1 MRMAAAPKVAARETC
16 MRSVLFSAALLTVM
30 AGSAFAASEGKFSK
44 ATVDGITKS
53 LTAEGCKLGE
63 ISSGDGFYAVS
74 NAECA
79 DGTYTITV
87 DTDFKITDKKK
98 KE

>member
-1 MRMAAAPKVAARETC
+1 MRVTALSAFALTLAAT
-16 MRSVLFSAALLTVM
+16 T
-30 AGSAFAASEGKFSK
+30 AFAASEGKFSK

-53 LTAEGCKLGE
+53 LTADGCKMGE
-63 ISSGDGFYAVS
+63 INSGDGFYTIS

-79 DGTYTITV
+79 DGKYTVTV
-87 DTDFKITDKKK
+87 DTNFKVTDKKK

>member
-1 MRMAAAPKVAARETC
+1 MHRI
-16 MRSVLFSAALLTVM
+16 SLSAALLTIL

-44 ATVDGITKS
+44 ATVDGLTKA

-63 ISSGDGFYAVS
+63 ITSGDGFYAVS

-79 DGTYTITV
+79 DGKYTVTT
-87 DTDFKITDKKK
+87 DTNFKITDKKK
-98 KE
+98 KD